1 MEMCAFS
8 HINKNLDQE
17 KLHQIKSLMLVIIK
31 IIGVTKSLVNI
42 IRGETGCQRWYLY
55 GESTIIIWTGVF
67 YRTNQ
72 YDHYIWE
79 FRM

>member
-17 KLHQIKSLMLVIIK
+17 KLNQIKSLMLFFIK
-31 IIGVTKSLVNI
+31 IIRVTKSLVNI
-42 IRGETGCQRWYLY
+42 IRGETGCQRWYLD

-67 YRTNQ
+67 YPTNQ
-72 YDHYIWE
+72 YDLYFRE